1 MCFNFMLPI
10 GNCCTLCLD
19 SCTFRQ
25 WITLCI
31 LTNIRISI
39 FHIFDMKFFMFF
51 HTINTTFLI
60 LISILGSYLDFYS
73 PFSITDN
80 CI

>member
-1 MCFNFMLPI
+1 
-10 GNCCTLCLD
+10 
-19 SCTFRQ
+19 
-25 WITLCI
+25 
-31 LTNIRISI
+31 
-39 FHIFDMKFFMFF
+39 MKFFMFF

-60 LISILGSYLDFYS
+60 LISILRPYLDFYS